1 MEGRGPES
9 NCSRD
14 KQHQMRSKAPIEFL
28 KQYSNPLRC
37 PCPGHF
43 AEVRRGR
50 TGHCP
55 RQKVLPGGWAIFQP
69 PGHFFLHCSEVSRG
83 KTVPCGNGPHRPR
96 HRVSAYGCHSGRRRS
111 TNGLTTRNWGFT
123 VWVCDSNWNQQLLAE
138 MILPKKSAA
147 VPSVFRTFWECFQ
160 IDQRPLSNYNIV
172 NFSMLSFSKLN
183 FSICFYCLRDIL
195 FCGLTCTLTHAK
207 MGHPSIRGN
216 HAVLSNPRQNFGG
229 NLTEL

>member
-1 MEGRGPES
+1 MCGRIYPTLFS
-9 NCSRD
+9 N
-14 KQHQMRSKAPIEFL
+14 L
-28 KQYSNPLRC
+28 LRC

-43 AEVRRGR
+43 AEAKRDKTGR
-50 TGHCP
+50 CQ
-55 RQKVLPGGWAIFQP
+55 RQKVSPGDRSISQP
-69 PGHFFLHCSEVSRG
+69 PGDFFLRCSEVSRG
-83 KTVPCGNGPHRPR
+83 KTVPCGNSPHRPR
-96 HRVSAYGCHSGRRRS
+96 HRVSASQRYTDATQAAGGAQTALQRE
-111 TNGLTTRNWGFT
+111 TGGFM
-123 VWVCDSNWNQQLLAE
+123 VWACNSNWNQQLLAE

-160 IDQRPLSNYNIV
+160 IDKRPLSDYSIV

-216 HAVLSNPRQNFGG
+216 HAVLSNPRQNFGR